1 VRSDGP
7 DAGGPASGA
16 PDVPDARPGAVAESR
31 LPPEAAR
38 AVQMMEGARR
48 RVVLQ
53 GPRRPTRRLLGIR
66 AQVLAALAVA
76 LGLGL
81 AVSYGVTTRLAGS
94 ALVEARVARAHQ
106 VAGLVA
112 ERLEGLPAR
121 GFARRRALRA
131 MRRAVAP
138 DTVWILGPRGLPVDD
153 AQERAEEFGQL
164 VSAQALRELAAG
176 QGGGSSV
183 ASERALRVTTPGG
196 SPVLLT
202 QVPLAAPP
210 GHSVLVVTS
219 LAPTERRLKTIAD
232 LLFLF
237 SLVALG
243 LAVVPGYLL
252 LGRLVVRPLQRL
264 VNHLERVAERGEAPP
279 LDAGRGASVEVAR
292 LFESFTAM
300 TERLQAGRARIEAQ
314 LDELRFA
321 NRELEQAHET
331 LVVSEKLAT
340 VGTLAAGVAHEIGN
354 PIAILQGYIE
364 ILRAPDMSAEERAQA
379 LDVMDGSVGRIST
392 IIRDL
397 LDFARPVDDDER
409 TCDAVAAVRAAVKL
423 VEPQPRFR
431 GVDVR
436 VRAPQGAVVAGINE
450 GRLEQVVL
458 NLLLNAA
465 DAMDGR
471 GAIDVAVHVVR
482 DEEAQGAEYVE
493 VVVADEGPGLDPET
507 ARQVFDPFFTTKDP
521 GAGTGLG
528 LAICHNIVT
537 SYGGTIDV
545 ESEPGQG
552 ATFRVRVP
560 TEGGGAGEADQHS

>member
-1 VRSDGP
+1 M
-7 DAGGPASGA
+7 
-16 PDVPDARPGAVAESR
+16 
-31 LPPEAAR
+31 EAAR
-38 AVQMMEGARR
+38 AGPAFHP
-48 RVVLQ
+48 
-53 GPRRPTRRLLGIR
+53 PRRPARRLLGIR
-66 AQVLAALAVA
+66 AQVLVALALA

-94 ALVEARVARAHQ
+94 TLIEARVARAHQ

-112 ERLEGLPAR
+112 GRLDELPSR
-121 GFARRRALRA
+121 GFPRRRALQA
-131 MRRAVAP
+131 MRRAVSP
-138 DTVWILGPRGLPVDD
+138 DAMWILGVDGLPAVGSQADV
-153 AQERAEEFGQL
+153 EEFSLL
-164 VSAQALRELAAG
+164 VSPRARNILAARSARGGAVAG
-176 QGGGSSV
+176 QTD
-183 ASERALRVTTPGG
+183 LRVTTPGG

-202 QVPLAAPP
+202 QVPLQTPP
-210 GHSVLVVTS
+210 GHSVLVVTA

-264 VNHLERVAERGEAPP
+264 VNHLERVADRGEAPP
-279 LDAGRGASVEVAR
+279 PDAGRGASVEVAR

-300 TERLQAGRARIEAQ
+300 TERLRAGRARIERQ

-321 NRELEQAHET
+321 NQELERAHAT
-331 LVVSEKLAT
+331 LAVSEKLAT

-354 PIAILQGYIE
+354 PIAILQGYVE
-364 ILRAPDMSAEERAQA
+364 LLRAPEMTAEERAQA
-379 LDVMDGSVGRIST
+379 LEIMDGSVGRIST

-409 TCDAVAAVRAAVKL
+409 TCDAVVAVRAAVKL

-436 VRAPQGAVVAGINE
+436 VRAAAEVVPAAINQ

-465 DAMDGR
+465 DAMEGR
-471 GAIDVAVHVVR
+471 GVI
-482 DEEAQGAEYVE
+482 E
-493 VVVADEGPGLDPET
+493 VVVGALGEGAASGEGGDVVEVAVVDEGPGLDPET
-507 ARQVFDPFFTTKDP
+507 ARQVFDPFFTTKEP

-537 SYGGTIDV
+537 SYAGTIDV
-545 ESEPGQG
+545 ESQPGRG

-560 TEGGGAGEADQHS
+560 AVPSGGSGLDGGCVGE